1 MLRKKHLT
9 SRSTQF
15 LLALLLLCSLL
26 AFIAMAASAQS
37 PARTLRV
44 QQTVAARGQNKTL
57 IIEIEAMGNENAVG
71 FSLNFDTKQLRFVSA
86 VTINGAASAAL
97 NLNDIAA
104 ANGRVG
110 MAFALPGGQ
119 KLGAGKQSIL
129 LVTFAVLA
137 GDNVST
143 TTVSFGDQPIP
154 REVVDFAANALP
166 ANFSGATLTFAQP
179 MSTVSAASF
188 SSATLAAE
196 SIVASFGSRLATKT
210 QVATAAPLPDSLA
223 GSNIVVKD
231 SAGVER
237 AAPLFFVSPTQVNFL
252 APAGTAN
259 GPATIVATS
268 GDGTLS
274 VATAEIATV
283 APALFSA
290 GATGQGLAVAI
301 VQRVRADG
309 SSQFEPIARFDTTL
323 NRYVAIPIDLGLP
336 ADQVFLVLFGTGF
349 RFRSNLS
356 SASVKIG
363 GADAQVLFA
372 GATPGLYGLD
382 QINARLPRTLIG
394 RGDVSIVLTVDGKS
408 ANAVTANIK

>member
-1 MLRKKHLT
+1 MIRKKHLT

-71 FSLNFDTKQLRFVSA
+71 FSLNFDPKQLRFVSA

-97 NLNDIAA
+97 NINDVAA

-137 GDNVST
+137 GDNVSNT
-143 TTVSFGDQPIP
+143 TISFGDQPIP

-188 SSATLAAE
+188 SSASLAAE

-210 QVATAAPLPDSLA
+210 QVATATPLPDSLA

-231 SAGVER
+231 SAGIER

-252 APAGTAN
+252 VPPGTAN

-323 NRYVAIPIDLGLP
+323 NRYVAIPIDLGPP

-382 QINARLPRTLIG
+382 QANVRLPRALIG

-408 ANAVTANIK
+408 ANAVAANIK